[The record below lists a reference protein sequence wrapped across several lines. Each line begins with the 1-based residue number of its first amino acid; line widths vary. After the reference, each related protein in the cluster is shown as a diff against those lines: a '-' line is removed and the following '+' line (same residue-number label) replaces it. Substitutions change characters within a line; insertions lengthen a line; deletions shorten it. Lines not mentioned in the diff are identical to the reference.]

1 MLATWLVEIY
11 LSKLGELDNLISSAH
26 STSCNSNSNQDT
38 ATAVIIDNGAT
49 NNNASDLLH
58 YQEQQEDI
66 VDEFKTFIESYNAHL
81 HRPTTFSLLS
91 RHGRNDILLFYASLN
106 GDYNQVINYWIMEK
120 NWKKALEVIS
130 KQVKRGRDQGD
141 KRAHSFSVEQHRH
154 VLSLLTCPYGKRTL

>member
-26 STSCNSNSNQDT
+26 STSCNSNQDT

-130 KQVKRGRDQGD
+130 KQVIKEGEIKGT
-141 KRAHSFSVEQHRH
+141 KSSLISIEQHRH